1 MRPAE
6 RRKKVVEG
14 YLVRDVDGGKPQSQF
29 LAIRAE
35 QIIRPDTEIKE
46 VARSDS
52 RRIGVV
58 VLSAISRNA
67 YPQRPSI
74 RRTAHKNGLRRRGK
88 GTAAEQT
95 DLRLLVRRKIQG
107 RSEVGDRACD
117 RTAIVAPGEIHVRCD
132 FLPLLELVL
141 DLRRLLKFLI
151 VIDPEHTGR

>member
-1 MRPAE
+1 MRPTE

-14 YLVRDVDGGKPQSQF
+14 HLVGDVDGRKPQSQF

-95 DLRLLVRRKIQG
+95 DLRLLIGSETK
-107 RSEVGDRACD
+107 RSREIRN
-117 RTAIVAPGEIHVRCD
+117 APGNQAAVITPGEVRPPAI
-132 FLPLLELVL
+132 LVPLIAKVDVL
-141 DLRRLLKFLI
+141 LIDLI
-151 VIDPEHTGR
+151 VVLTVRPHGQV